1 MSSKGFEIKCRD
13 DIIGIPDVPTGFRLV
28 KSWGLISKGLKT
40 KDQIIKVLLSEWDKK
55 NKRTSGEGQKPPTLE
70 EVVVNNK
77 ETREL
82 LLQKYEEV
90 KSFYDKLTEL
100 IQKDINSVFPNF
112 TEKLEYRKKDIL
124 SQDCFILIA
133 GDRVSGKSSFIN
145 LLLRKDILPTQ
156 QLACTATICEIRH
169 SRNDKKEAVL
179 YKKDDQ
185 GICRLDL
192 VEDEK
197 NDFKKLKYHIQ
208 ELDEEDDSPFEKIEI
223 FWPSEILKNG
233 IVLVDTP
240 GIGENRLFIQRLQ
253 EYMKH
258 SFGFIYIIDSAQAA
272 GLQKGRLS
280 DFLRTVV
287 NSSDEIFDSH
297 ATLFVCNKWDV
308 VPSQEQR
315 EIKALTLIKLKKIF
329 PDVKDEQ
336 VFTVSTV
343 QAAKSVSF
351 GSIAQDFQFLFEN
364 GIKSL
369 IPASMKNRL
378 LSHYRWLKMVLQRIC
393 FSLKVTESMEA
404 HHVKVNKDTISK
416 LRDQLKTLKN
426 DADEVLESAKHIAEE
441 QIDLLLKEMAD
452 LLRSKAARDKICAWV
467 AKDCPKQAD
476 YKRVS
481 QDASEM
487 IADRIIQVIDAWEN
501 EHQFVQGLQERI
513 IQKFEEECQLMDN
526 QMQEVAVILRI
537 SGDVQSNDIRNSISA
552 KMLSKSKDGSISNS
566 LGGLGSA
573 VSCAGLLSTT
583 DKKVKQLF
591 KKYRID
597 KAPELKMM
605 EASVYFMASIFN
617 GKRLRESLSKFLK
630 RFTKGIDSVADK
642 IPNFIKADHKL
653 LWEMELNLNDTKSDI
668 NKVYPA
674 LCKRA
679 NDLLGQLDLFYV
691 TKCMKQD
698 YSLEAITWDKN
709 DILGVG
715 SFANVYKACLK
726 VGQDSVNV
734 ALKITNDHN
743 SVKDSTVT
751 DILREDNTLRGLKH
765 DNIIQYYG
773 SLLLETEAN
782 GMKKMKWMMIL
793 EFCFD
798 TLKSKLVGGLYK
810 NPGCV
815 PADKRNPQIK
825 TMAAYVVQLCSGLQY
840 LHDKNLVHRDL
851 KLENVLL
858 TRKNE
863 EEIVKLTDVGLTKS
877 EHFISGTI
885 AGSPAYM
892 APEII
897 LRTGVYDRK
906 ADIYS
911 LAIILWEIWY
921 GQDVTEHIGQ
931 VLRDKNMTL
940 EEGIK
945 SDNLR
950 PSLELESHPTLEI
963 EDVIVKCWSEE
974 PKKRLDARD
983 VEHFFQTFL

>member
-55 NKRTSGEGQKPPTLE
+55 NKRTSGQGQKPPTLE

-77 ETREL
+77 ETRDL
-82 LLQKYEEV
+82 LHQKYDEV
-90 KSFYDKLTEL
+90 KLFYDKLTEL

-112 TEKLEYRKKDIL
+112 TEELENRKKDIL

-145 LLLRKDILPTQ
+145 LLLGKDILPTQ

-169 SRNDKKEAVL
+169 SRNEEKEAVL

-197 NDFKKLKYHIQ
+197 DDFKKLKYYIQ
-208 ELDEEDDSPFEKIEI
+208 ELDEDDDSPFEKIEI
-223 FWPSEILKNG
+223 FWPAEILK
-233 IVLVDTP
+233 
-240 GIGENRLFIQRLQ
+240 
-253 EYMKH
+253 
-258 SFGFIYIIDSAQAA
+258 
-272 GLQKGRLS
+272 LS

-308 VPSQEQR
+308 VPPKEQR

-351 GSIAQDFQFLFEN
+351 GSMAQDFQFLFEN

-404 HHVKVNKDTISK
+404 QHVKVNKDTISK

-501 EHQFVQGLQERI
+501 EHQFVQGLQDRI

-537 SGDVQSNDIRNSISA
+537 SGDVQSNDIRNSITA
-552 KMLSKSKDGSISNS
+552 KMLSKSKDGNFTHP

-617 GKRLRESLSKFLK
+617 GQRLRESLSKFLR

-642 IPNFIKADHKL
+642 IPNFIKADHEL

-698 YSLEAITWDKN
+698 YSLDAITWDKN

-715 SFANVYKACLK
+715 RFANVYRASLK
-726 VGQDSVNV
+726 VGQDIVNV

-782 GMKKMKWMMIL
+782 GMKKMKWVMIL

-798 TLKSKLVGGLYK
+798 TLKSKLVGGQYK
-810 NPGCV
+810 NPACV
-815 PADKRNPQIK
+815 PANKRNAQIK

-851 KLENVLL
+851 RLENVLL

-877 EHFISGTI
+877 ENFISGTLV
-885 AGSPAYM
+885 GTPAYM

-921 GQDVTEHIGQ
+921 GQDVTEHLEQI
-931 VLRDKNMTL
+931 LHDKNMNL

-945 SDNLR
+945 NDNLR

-963 EDVIVKCWSEE
+963 EDVIVTCWSEE

-983 VEHFFQTFL
+983 VEHFFRTFL

>member
-13 DIIGIPDVPTGFRLV
+13 DIIGIPDVPTGFRFV
-28 KSWGLISKGLKT
+28 KSWGLISKGLRT
-40 KDQIIKVLLSEWDKK
+40 KDQIIKVLLNEWDKK
-55 NKRTSGEGQKPPTLE
+55 HTTSGEGKKPPNLD

-82 LLQKYEEV
+82 LLQKYVEV
-90 KSFYDKLTEL
+90 KSFYDKLNDIL
-100 IQKDINSVFPNF
+100 QKDINSVFQNF
-112 TEKLEYRKKDIL
+112 TEELEYRQRDIL

-133 GDRVSGKSSFIN
+133 GDRVAGKSSFVN
-145 LLLRKDILPTQ
+145 LILRKDLLPTQ

-169 SRNDKKEAVL
+169 SRNNEKEAIL
-179 YKKDDQ
+179 YNKDEK
-185 GICRLDL
+185 GIRRLDL
-192 VEDEK
+192 GEDEK

-208 ELDEEDDSPFEKIEI
+208 ELNEDDESPFEKIEI
-223 FWPSEILKNG
+223 FWPSEIIKNG

-240 GIGENRLFIQRLQ
+240 GIGENRLIIKRLQ
-253 EYMKH
+253 EYMKE

-272 GLQKGRLS
+272 GLQRGRLS
-280 DFLRTVV
+280 DFLRSVV
-287 NSSDEIFDSH
+287 NSSDDIFDSR

-308 VPSQEQR
+308 VPPQEQR
-315 EIKALTLIKLKKIF
+315 EIKSLTLTKLKKIF
-329 PDVKDEQ
+329 PEVKDEQ
-336 VFTVSTV
+336 VFTISTL

-351 GSIAQDFQFLFEN
+351 GSIAPDFQFLFEN

-369 IPASMKNRL
+369 IPASIKNKL

-393 FSLKVTESMEA
+393 FSLKVTQSMEA
-404 HHVKVNKDTISK
+404 QDVKVNKDTISK

-426 DADEVLESAKHIAEE
+426 DAEEVLESAKHIAEK
-441 QIDLLLKEMAD
+441 QIDLLHKEMAD
-452 LLRSKAARDKICAWV
+452 LLRSRAARDKICTWV

-476 YKRVS
+476 YKKVA

-487 IADRIIQVIDAWEN
+487 IADRIMQVIDAWEN
-501 EHQFVQGLQERI
+501 EHHFVQGLQDTI
-513 IQKFEEECQLMDN
+513 IQKFEEECKLMDN
-526 QMQEVAVILRI
+526 QMQEVAVVLRI
-537 SGDVQSNDIRNSISA
+537 SGDVQSSDIQNSITA
-552 KMLSKSKDGSISNS
+552 KMLSKSKDRNISNS

-583 DKKVKQLF
+583 DKRVKELL

-597 KAPELKMM
+597 KAPENTMM
-605 EASVYFMASIFN
+605 HASVHFMESIFN
-617 GKRLRESLSKFLK
+617 GQRLRESLSKFLK
-630 RFTKGIDSVADK
+630 RFIKGIDSVADK
-642 IPNFIKADHKL
+642 IPNFIKADHEL

-679 NDLLGQLDLFYV
+679 NDLQGQLDLFYV

-698 YSLEAITWDKN
+698 YSHDAIRWDTN

-715 SFANVYKACLK
+715 SFANVYKASIK
-726 VGQDSVNV
+726 VGQDNVNV
-734 ALKITNDHN
+734 ALKITNDQN

-751 DILREDNTLRGLKH
+751 DILREENTLRSLKH
-765 DNIIQYYG
+765 ENIIQFYG
-773 SLLLETEAN
+773 SVLLETETN
-782 GMKKMKWMMIL
+782 GMKKLKWIMIL

-798 TLKSKLVGGLYK
+798 TLKNKLVGGQFK
-810 NPGCV
+810 NPGRA
-815 PADKRNPQIK
+815 PADMRNNQIK
-825 TMAAYVVQLCSGLQY
+825 TMASYAVQLCAGLQY

-851 KLENVLL
+851 KLENVLV

-863 EEIVKLTDVGLTKS
+863 EDIVKLTDVGLTKS
-877 EHFISGTI
+877 ENFISGTF
-885 AGSPAYM
+885 AGSLAYM

-921 GQDVTEHIGQ
+921 GQDAAEHIGKI
-931 VLRDKNMTL
+931 LRDKNMNL

-950 PSLELESHPTLEI
+950 PSLELETPPTLEI
-963 EDVIVKCWSEE
+963 KDVIVTCWNDE

-983 VEHFFQTFL
+983 VEHFFKTFL